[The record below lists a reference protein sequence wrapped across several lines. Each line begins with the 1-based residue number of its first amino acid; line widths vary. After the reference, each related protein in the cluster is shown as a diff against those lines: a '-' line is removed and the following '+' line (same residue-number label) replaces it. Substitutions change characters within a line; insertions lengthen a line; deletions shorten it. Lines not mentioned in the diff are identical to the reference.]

1 MAWYNSST
9 KWSGKTKY
17 GGKTVNNGTRAILE
31 AANVILQNSPHYG
44 REKEGMTI
52 VQGSYN
58 GGGVAASAGTH
69 DGGGAFDLT
78 PFNDKNR
85 VKVLRL
91 LGTTTNIRP
100 TIRGLWSRH
109 LHGIVVGDGSASRGA
124 KGQATEYLGGG
135 DGLRGNAKDPDWRPS
150 VLPILFVAPWD
161 SRGKPGK
168 RYLTKDQTRRSQPSS
183 KSSSRGSS
191 KKGALFTVA
200 AVLNVKGTLWAVNI
214 EGDFLPASGL
224 TTKKPSTPK
233 PPTPKPTPK
242 RNTWRLATF
251 NMPDSA
257 SGKMPGDEGQRI
269 AQMHAILADRNL
281 DAIAIQEAVGREGK
295 DDPSDFAAEI
305 AERFGKAWTLVVP
318 TTNYN
323 ENYWLVNS
331 ATAEFEQHA
340 DAKIYGTVGGKT
352 LGGRHVSLITLN
364 SKGGLGEI
372 DLGNT
377 HLINDNLPGAE
388 VQAGLSAS
396 SLSKVGDEAARPRA
410 LLGDFNTPG
419 PLSALSAA
427 GLRNTR
433 LVAAATTN
441 RDVSTYQGKTRSTPA
456 SDGRWIID
464 GVWASNH
471 FGVTGY
477 TVETDLVS
485 GKFRTP
491 RTSDHLPVITALEPL

>member
-9 KWSGKTKY
+9 KWSGQTKY

-31 AANVILQNSPHYG
+31 ATNVILQNSPHYG
-44 REKEGMTI
+44 REKENMTI

-69 DGGGAFDLT
+69 DGGAAFDLT
-78 PFNDKNR
+78 AFNDKNR

-100 TIRGLWSRH
+100 TIRNLWSRH
-109 LHGIVVGDGSASRGA
+109 LHGIVVGDGTASRGA
-124 KGQATEYLGGG
+124 KGQVTEYLGGG
-135 DGLRGNAKDPDWRPS
+135 DGLQGNAKDPDWRPS

-161 SRGKPGK
+161 SRGKPGTRYVNVDTNVRTQPRSASAK
-168 RYLTKDQTRRSQPSS
+168 R
-183 KSSSRGSS
+183 GAV
-191 KKGALFTVA
+191 KKGAVFTVV
-200 AVLNVKGTLWAVNI
+200 AVVNVKGVLWAVNP
-214 EGDFLPASGL
+214 EGNFLPTKML
-224 TTKKPSTPK
+224 DTKKPSTPK
-233 PPTPKPTPK
+233 PPPTPSPK
-242 RNTWRLATF
+242 RETWRLATF

-257 SGKMPGDEGQRI
+257 SGKMPGDESKRI
-269 AQMHAILADRNL
+269 AQMHALLSNRDL
-281 DAIAIQEAVGREGK
+281 DAIALQEAVGREGK
-295 DDPSDFAAEI
+295 GDASDFAAEI
-305 AERFGKAWTLVVP
+305 AERFGKGWALVVP
-318 TTNYN
+318 TTDYN
-323 ENYWLVNS
+323 ENYWLVNT

-340 DAKIYGTVGGKT
+340 DARIYGTLGGKT
-352 LGGRHVSLITLN
+352 LGGRHVSLVTLN
-364 SKGGLGEI
+364 SKANLGEI

-377 HLINDNLPGAE
+377 HLINDNLAGAE
-388 VQAGLSAS
+388 VQAALAAS

-427 GLRNTR
+427 GLRNAR

-456 SDGRWIID
+456 SDARWIID

-491 RTSDHLPVITALEPL
+491 RTSDHLPVLTALEPL